1 MTKSAPQATDKVLP
15 PWDGLRDFP
24 RPRVQVQKTCSGALH
39 GIALE
44 FGFTDMIIT
53 VTSGIK
59 TIAFYKNQIKVK
71 TSMFTIC

>member
-1 MTKSAPQATDKVLP
+1 MLLRQLTKFFP
-15 PWDGLRDFP
+15 PGMASEIFLDHVFRCK
-24 RPRVQVQKTCSGALH
+24 KTCSGALDE
-39 GIALE
+39 IVLE
-44 FGFTDMIIT
+44 FGFTDMIIA